1 LLSVK
6 NVNEVPQ
13 YRLWYLV
20 RAAAPDNGAAALI
33 VTAVDR
39 KPSPGITDFEFERSP
54 IRLNI
59 R

>member
-1 LLSVK
+1 
-6 NVNEVPQ
+6 VPQ

-39 KPSPGITDFEFERSP
+39 KPSPGITDFEFEPSP